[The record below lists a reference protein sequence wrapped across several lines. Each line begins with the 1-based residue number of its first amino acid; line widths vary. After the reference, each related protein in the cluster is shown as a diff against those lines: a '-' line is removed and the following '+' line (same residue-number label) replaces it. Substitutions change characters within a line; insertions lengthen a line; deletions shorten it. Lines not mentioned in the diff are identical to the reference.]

1 MRHLVVVVGWLVG
14 GADVLFFFCFCLLGC
29 RIVEWGGGNGQ
40 RNVDDQQTFE
50 CHHRPSVE
58 SQERKTLENTFEHF

>member
-1 MRHLVVVVGWLVG
+1 MRHLVVVCGWLVG

-50 CHHRPSVE
+50 CHDRPSVE
-58 SQERKTLENTFEHF
+58 SQERKTLKTHF